1 MGRPAFIN
9 SEAIKKV
16 EHLELL
22 DEQEQT
28 LVKLRWG
35 HTTGKPLTQE
45 ETARYMK
52 LGREQVRRI
61 EAKIV
66 ARIAEQLNDDSPR
79 KGVFARVTMK
89 QRQVSVNLT
98 DIEFAAVDQF
108 ANKNGLTPTE
118 VTRDAVLR
126 TVLGRRKYRKHVKAR
141 K

>member
-1 MGRPAFIN
+1 MGRPALIN
-9 SEAIKKV
+9 SEAIKKD

-45 ETARYMK
+45 ETARHMK
-52 LGREQVRRI
+52 LGRETVRRI
-61 EAKIV
+61 EAKVV
-66 ARIAEQLNDDSPR
+66 ARIAEHLDDDTTR
-79 KGVFARVTMK
+79 KGIFARVTTQHK
-89 QRQVSVNLT
+89 QVSVNLT
-98 DIEFAAVDQF
+98 DIEYAAVDRF
-108 ANKNGLTPTE
+108 AYKRRVTPTE

-141 K
+141 R